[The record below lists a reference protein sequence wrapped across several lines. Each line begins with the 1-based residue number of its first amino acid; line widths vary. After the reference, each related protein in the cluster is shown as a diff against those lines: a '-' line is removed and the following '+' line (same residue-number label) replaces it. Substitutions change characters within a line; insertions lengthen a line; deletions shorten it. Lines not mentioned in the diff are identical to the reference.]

1 MHALAASSV
10 FISLPASAAAICAIG
25 LALSAT
31 VLIGEMLQWRRDA
44 VRELVLRP
52 DGGATW
58 RDGGGDWH
66 AAADVSGGAVA
77 PWLMIIGL
85 KEDGRRRRPLA
96 LLPDALDGAS
106 RRELHIWL
114 RWRPHPRG
122 QTPSGVI

>member
-1 MHALAASSV
+1 
-10 FISLPASAAAICAIG
+10 
-25 LALSAT
+25 
-31 VLIGEMLQWRRDA
+31 
-44 VRELVLRP
+44 
-52 DGGATW
+52 
-58 RDGGGDWH
+58 
-66 AAADVSGGAVA
+66 
-77 PWLMIIGL
+77 MIIGL